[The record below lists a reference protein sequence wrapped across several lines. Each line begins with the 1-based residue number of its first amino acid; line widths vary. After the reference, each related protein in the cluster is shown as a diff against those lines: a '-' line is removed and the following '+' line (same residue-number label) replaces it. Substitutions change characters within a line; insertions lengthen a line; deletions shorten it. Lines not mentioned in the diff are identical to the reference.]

1 MRHELPIVNEPIVAF
16 LPWIGFDPIG
26 QLGYESNHREGQNV
40 ATQHCHLYR
49 SALIHWRLESLK
61 LGISE

>member
-16 LPWIGFDPIG
+16 PPLTGFHPIV
-26 QLGYESNHREGQNV
+26 LRDYESNHREGQNV
-40 ATQHCHLYR
+40 ATQHCHLCRY
-49 SALIHWRLESLK
+49 ALIHWRQESLK